1 VTPIQVA
8 VEVAGWIGAALILF
22 AYLLVTIGRLTGQSL
37 AFQWMNL
44 FGALGFVING
54 WWHQALPSASLNVI
68 WMLIAAV
75 ALWRL
80 WKRKGSST
88 SVM

>member
-1 VTPIQVA
+1 MTPIQVA

-44 FGALGFVING
+44 LGALGFVING

>member
-1 VTPIQVA
+1 MTA
-8 VEVAGWIGAALILF
+8 VEIAVEIAGWVGATLILL
-22 AYLLVTIGRLTGQSL
+22 AYILVTIGRLTGHSP

-44 FGALGFVING
+44 VGAAGFTING
-54 WWHQALPSASLNVI
+54 WWHGAIPSAALNVI

-75 ALWRL
+75 ALLRL

-88 SVM
+88 SAM

>member
-1 VTPIQVA
+1 MTPIQVA

-37 AFQWMNL
+37 AFKWMNL
-44 FGALGFVING
+44 LGALGFVING

>member
-1 VTPIQVA
+1 VTPVQVA

-88 SVM
+88 SVI